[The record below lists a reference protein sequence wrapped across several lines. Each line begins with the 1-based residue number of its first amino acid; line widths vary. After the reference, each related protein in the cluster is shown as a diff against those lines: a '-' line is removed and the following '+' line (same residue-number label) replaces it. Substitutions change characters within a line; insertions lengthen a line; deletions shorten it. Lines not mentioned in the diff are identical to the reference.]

1 LSFRRPAWKLSRAF
15 PEGAQPISTASPC
28 NKIHAA
34 DAGCGGCTVAVAETG
49 DEAIVGGSEG
59 AEGQSGHRLSVS
71 RKSLIETHC
80 LRGLAKQCIHWKF
93 NFEICRRKTRAA
105 RCYGCLCRALG
116 WRLKLEKKKEKRQMK
131 KIKDFET
138 TTLDCIH
145 YRRNKAVKKP
155 PNLTSALCVILTS
168 VVTLTWAYTFLSAS
182 STCPFTYQC
191 WGPPHGLAQCTDMCL
206 TDLVE
211 NR

>member
-1 LSFRRPAWKLSRAF
+1 VIRVGGALQILTNQPVCTCHAPPLPRSPALPRIVARSWANKFVTKLSFRRPAWKLSRAF

-116 WRLKLEKKKEKRQMK
+116 
-131 KIKDFET
+131 
-138 TTLDCIH
+138 
-145 YRRNKAVKKP
+145 
-155 PNLTSALCVILTS
+155 
-168 VVTLTWAYTFLSAS
+168 
-182 STCPFTYQC
+182 
-191 WGPPHGLAQCTDMCL
+191 
-206 TDLVE
+206 
-211 NR
+211 